1 MQKEINRRIRL
12 YGVAAILLALILV
25 SVCYQFGY
33 LPPIQPTQPSS
44 MMSAFSSY
52 DELRE
57 FLRERSEVQAYLYRD
72 LQVYSAL
79 VPSGVT
85 FSDINQLSPS
95 FSVDTKGA
103 GTEVYQHSTTNVQ
116 VTGVDEEDIVKTDD
130 KGYIYLITGNNI
142 SILKAYPSEN
152 ATLVAT
158 ITFADMVPIGIFVN
172 ADRLTVLG
180 SKSNAITVQPYV
192 VRIPAPTMIIGTNA
206 PSWGYYS
213 DATTYA
219 KIYDVSDRTNP
230 RLLTTVTASGEFIS
244 SRMIGEYV
252 YFVSSQ
258 LAYYTLQII
267 PNLTIDKVNL
277 PKIDVNGGTKEVTAP
292 EIYFTNTTDT
302 SYLFTTVVAFN
313 VQNTAENPTY
323 KTIMLGGTSA
333 MYVSLNNIYVT
344 FPQYGTT
351 SIYRIHMENSTITPE
366 AQGEVPGNVL
376 SQFSMDEHD
385 NHFRIVTTTWENGST
400 QNVYVLNMN
409 MSIVGSLTGL
419 APNENFHTARF
430 VGNRCYLV
438 TFQSIDPLF
447 VINLT
452 DPTNPTVLG
461 ELWVPGYSDYLHP
474 YDENHLIGVGKETEA
489 AEGGFFAW
497 YQGIKIAL
505 FDVSNVSNPVQVANY
520 TIGDRGSD
528 SPVLRDH
535 KAFLFDKTKNLLVI
549 PALEARVDRTQY
561 PYDVPPSAYG
571 QPVWQGAYVFNV
583 TLEKGFELRGNITH
597 MENGISI
604 YDSNFYV
611 KRSLY
616 IENVLYTV
624 SDAKV
629 KLNSLDDLAFIKEIR
644 VD

>member
-1 MQKEINRRIRL
+1 
-12 YGVAAILLALILV
+12 
-25 SVCYQFGY
+25 
-33 LPPIQPTQPSS
+33 

-57 FLRERSEVQAYLYRD
+57 FLRARSEVQAYLYRD
-72 LQVYSAL
+72 LPVYSAL

-85 FSDINQLSPS
+85 FSDVNQLSPS
-95 FSVDTKGA
+95 FSGDTQGA

-130 KGYIYLITGNNI
+130 QGYIYLITGNNV
-142 SILKAYPSEN
+142 SILKAYPPEN
-152 ATLVAT
+152 ATLVST
-158 ITFADMVPIGIFVN
+158 ITFADMIPIGIFVN
-172 ADRLTVLG
+172 ADRLAVLG
-180 SKSNAITVQPYV
+180 SKGNAITVEPYV
-192 VRIPAPTMIIGTNA
+192 IRISAPSMFIGANA

-258 LAYYTLQII
+258 LAYYTLRIL

-366 AQGEVPGNVL
+366 AQGEVPGSVL
-376 SQFSMDEHD
+376 SQFSMDEYD

-474 YDENHLIGVGKETEA
+474 YDENHLIGIGKETEA

-505 FDVSNVSNPVQVANY
+505 FDVSDVSNPVQMANY

-535 KAFLFDKTKNLLVI
+535 KVFLFDKTKNLLVI
-549 PALEARVDRTQY
+549 PALEARVDRSQY
-561 PYDVPPSAYG
+561 PYDVPSSAYG

-624 SDAKV
+624 SNVKV